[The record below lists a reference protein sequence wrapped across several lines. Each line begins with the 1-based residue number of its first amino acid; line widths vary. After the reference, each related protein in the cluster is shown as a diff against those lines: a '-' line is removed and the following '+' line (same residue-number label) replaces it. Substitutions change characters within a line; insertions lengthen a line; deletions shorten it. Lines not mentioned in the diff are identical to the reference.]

1 MSFLLKAIILVA
13 STIINIYFFIVIIAA
28 LITWVSPDPYNP
40 IVQILRRLTEP
51 VFRLVRRVLPFV
63 VIQGVDLSPVVVLI
77 ALQVVQQLLWE
88 LRVMVAQ

>member
-77 ALQVVQQLLWE
+77 VLQVAQQLLWE